1 MGFLLAEKRIDNI
14 YDISRIS
21 YCLMMIKLVFSP
33 RHSNTGLVSSGVS
46 LASWREDTSL
56 ALVGH
61 PSRDGMTIKI
71 PYVVDV
77 LLR

>member
-1 MGFLLAEKRIDNI
+1 
-14 YDISRIS
+14 
-21 YCLMMIKLVFSP
+21 MMVKLVLSP

-46 LASWREDTSL
+46 LASWGEDTSL

-71 PYVVDV
+71 PFVVDV